1 MNHTVKSIFLAAAVS
16 FASVNAQA
24 STLGK
29 SDFIVQELPTNPQ
42 LAQNTNQDF
51 LLHENNGSSY
61 LYVEQQEGAVL
72 TIFDVTDPAH
82 MKLAASV
89 RTEAHGAYDFV
100 SPIGTSAELIMFR
113 DGSGTAVLDL
123 RKHNAPRVVAIQGPA
138 TAPTEMLGTAGYLS
152 SMQHAY
158 FPVHQARDIQLVE
171 TSLTPRV
178 VTTVSEVTRQ
188 INRSETGTVF
198 LLNTGKVI
206 AIRRLDAEREYANE
220 QERLRDND

>member
-1 MNHTVKSIFLAAAVS
+1 MNHTVKNIFFAAAIT

-29 SDFIVQELPTNPQ
+29 TDFVVQELATNPE
-42 LAQNTNQDF
+42 LAKNTNQDF

-72 TIFDVTDPAH
+72 TIFDVTDPKH

-100 SPIGTSAELIMFR
+100 SPIGSTAELIMFR

-123 RKHNAPRVVAIQGPA
+123 RKHNAPRVVAIQGSA
-138 TAPTEMLGTAGYLS
+138 TAPTEILGSAGYLS
-152 SMQHAY
+152 ATLHAS
-158 FPVHQARDIQLVE
+158 FPIHEARDIQLVE

-178 VTTVSEVTRQ
+178 VTTVSQVTRQ

>member
-1 MNHTVKSIFLAAAVS
+1 MNHTVTSIFLAAAVS

-29 SDFIVQELPTNPQ
+29 TDFIVQELSTSPE
-42 LAQNTNQDF
+42 LAKNTNQDF

-61 LYVEQQEGAVL
+61 LYVEQREGAVL
-72 TIFDVTDPAH
+72 TIFDVTDPGH

-89 RTEAHGAYDFV
+89 RTEARGAYDFV
-100 SPIGTSAELIMFR
+100 SPIGSTAELIMFR

-123 RKHNAPRVVAIQGPA
+123 RKHNAPRVVEIQGST
-138 TAPTEMLGTAGYLS
+138 TAPTEMLGTTGYFS
-152 SMQHAY
+152 STLRAN
-158 FPVHQARDIQLVE
+158 FPIHEARDIQLVQ

-178 VTTVSEVTRQ
+178 VTTVSQVTRQ

-206 AIRRLDAEREYANE
+206 AIRRLDAEREYASE